1 MEPPCY
7 GRLSFF
13 ISFGR
18 DVCGVSLLLS
28 SRFSAWALLLEVKRR
43 DGSKLTFERG
53 FLLLFVG
60 EWLTCERFYMFCWL
74 VAALYVNGIVRC
86 CLCPLSR
93 FSSFFVFCLG
103 LSLGCVFGGIAPRK
117 GFGLLVSLGCQR
129 YRCCTCD
136 LSTSS
141 SLTALLWRSY
151 LEGGFVLRCFQHLSW
166 PEAAT
171 RRCSWRYNRFTG
183 APSNTVLS
191 Y

>member
-1 MEPPCY
+1 MEAN
-7 GRLSFF
+7 
-13 ISFGR
+13 
-18 DVCGVSLLLS
+18 SLLSIVSCCS
-28 SRFSAWALLLEVKRR
+28 SVGEC
-43 DGSKLTFERG
+43 LTFER
-53 FLLLFVG
+53 
-60 EWLTCERFYMFCWL
+60 FYMSCWL
-74 VAALYVNGIVRC
+74 VAALYVLESSGAV
-86 CLCPLSR
+86 CLLIGASAAFLFVPRPLALA
-93 FSSFFVFCLG
+93 VI
-103 LSLGCVFGGIAPRK
+103 FGGIAPRK

-141 SLTALLWRSY
+141 SLTALMWRSY